1 MFAAKQLLANK
12 VQNRDALER
21 LVLRYL
27 LEHPAA
33 ADSIEG
39 VRLWW
44 LRGAG
49 AVSQS
54 MLRTVLDELL
64 RREWLMTRGDR
75 PETRIYCLNENERE
89 AVERFAREP
98 GERFVG

>member
-1 MFAAKQLLANK
+1 MANK
-12 VQNRDALER
+12 FQNRDALER

-27 LEHPAA
+27 LEHPTA

-39 VRLWW
+39 VRIWW

-49 AVSQS
+49 TVSQE

-64 RREWLMTRGDR
+64 RRGWLVTRGETS
-75 PETRIYCLNENERE
+75 ETRIYGLNENERE

-98 GERFVG
+98 GEHFVG